1 MKSEYG
7 ESFVG
12 EGVNAAH
19 INTVLGDREGAVGT
33 AWATGLATPSVGHTR
48 FVAVAAPNQP
58 LQPMTLFVNKAT
70 IETEQ
75 HGALTWGAA
84 QHGVARVVQRA
95 RDNGVFGAS
104 DLHEL
109 ALIVA
114 VWVNPFAD
122 DAVQVEENNAE
133 ATYLALKSGNY
144 L

>member
-12 EGVNAAH
+12 EGTNAAH

-33 AWATGLATPSVGHTR
+33 AWATGLATPSAGHTR

-70 IETEQ
+70 IETER
-75 HGALTWGAA
+75 HGDLTWGAA
-84 QHGVARVVQRA
+84 QHGVARGVQKA
-95 RDNGVFGAS
+95 RDNGVIGTN
-104 DLHEL
+104 DLHDL

-114 VWVNPFAD
+114 VWVNPLAN
-122 DAVQVEENNAE
+122 DAAQVEENNAE

>member
-12 EGVNAAH
+12 EGTNAAH

-70 IETEQ
+70 IETEH
-75 HGALTWGAA
+75 HGDLTWGAA
-84 QHGVARVVQRA
+84 QRGVARGVQKA
-95 RDNGVFGAS
+95 RDNGVFGTN
-104 DLHEL
+104 DLHDL

-114 VWVNPFAD
+114 VWVNPLAD
-122 DAVQVEENNAE
+122 DAELVEENNAE
-133 ATYLALKSGNY
+133 ATYLALKSGSY

>member
-12 EGVNAAH
+12 EGTNAAH

-33 AWATGLATPSVGHTR
+33 AWATGLATPSAGHTR

-70 IETEQ
+70 IETER
-75 HGALTWGAA
+75 HGDLTWGAA
-84 QHGVARVVQRA
+84 QHGVARGVQKA
-95 RDNGVFGAS
+95 CDNGVFGAN

-114 VWVNPFAD
+114 VWVNPLAD

>member
-1 MKSEYG
+1 MKPEYG
-7 ESFVG
+7 EAFGG

-19 INTVLGDREGAVGT
+19 INTVLGNREGAVGT
-33 AWATGLATPSVGHTR
+33 AWATGLATPSAGHTR

-70 IETEQ
+70 IETER
-75 HGALTWGAA
+75 HGELTWGAA
-84 QHGVARVVQRA
+84 QSGVSRGVQKA
-95 RDNGVFGAS
+95 RDNGVFGTNN
-104 DLHEL
+104 LHEL

-114 VWVNPFAD
+114 VWVNPLAN
-122 DAVQVEENNAE
+122 DAAQVEENNAE

>member
-1 MKSEYG
+1 
-7 ESFVG
+7 
-12 EGVNAAH
+12 
-19 INTVLGDREGAVGT
+19 
-33 AWATGLATPSVGHTR
+33 
-48 FVAVAAPNQP
+48 
-58 LQPMTLFVNKAT
+58 VNKAT

-75 HGALTWGAA
+75 HGVLTWGAA
-84 QHGVARVVQRA
+84 QHGVARGVQRA

>member
-1 MKSEYG
+1 M
-7 ESFVG
+7 
-12 EGVNAAH
+12 
-19 INTVLGDREGAVGT
+19 LGDREGAVGA
-33 AWATGLATPSVGHTR
+33 AWATALATPSVGHTR

-70 IETEQ
+70 IETKG
-75 HGALTWGAA
+75 HGDLTWGAA
-84 QHGVARVVQRA
+84 QHGVARGVQKA
-95 RDNGVFGAS
+95 RDSGVFGAN

-114 VWVNPFAD
+114 VWVNPLAD

-133 ATYLALKSGNY
+133 ATYFALKSGNY

>member
-1 MKSEYG
+1 MKPEYG
-7 ESFVG
+7 EAFGG

-19 INTVLGDREGAVGT
+19 INTVLGNREGAVGT
-33 AWATGLATPSVGHTR
+33 AWATGLATPSAGHTR

-70 IETEQ
+70 IETER
-75 HGALTWGAA
+75 HGELTWGAA
-84 QHGVARVVQRA
+84 QSGVSRGVQKA
-95 RDNGVFGAS
+95 RDNGVFGTN

-114 VWVNPFAD
+114 VWVNPLAN
-122 DAVQVEENNAE
+122 DAAQVEENNAE

>member
-19 INTVLGDREGAVGT
+19 INTVLGNREGAVGT

-58 LQPMTLFVNKAT
+58 LTLFVNKAT
-70 IETEQ
+70 IETEH

-84 QHGVARVVQRA
+84 QHGVARGVQRA
-95 RDNGVFGAS
+95 RDNGVFGAN
-104 DLHEL
+104 DVHEL

-114 VWVNPFAD
+114 VWVNPLAD

>member
-19 INTVLGDREGAVGT
+19 INTVLGNREGAVGT
-33 AWATGLATPSVGHTR
+33 AWATGLATPSIGHTR
-48 FVAVAAPNQP
+48 FVAVAAPNHP
-58 LQPMTLFVNKAT
+58 R
-70 IETEQ
+70 
-75 HGALTWGAA
+75 G
-84 QHGVARVVQRA
+84 VQRA

-104 DLHEL
+104 DLREL

-114 VWVNPFAD
+114 VWVNPLAD

>member
-1 MKSEYG
+1 
-7 ESFVG
+7 
-12 EGVNAAH
+12 
-19 INTVLGDREGAVGT
+19 
-33 AWATGLATPSVGHTR
+33 
-48 FVAVAAPNQP
+48 
-58 LQPMTLFVNKAT
+58 MTLFVNKAT

-84 QHGVARVVQRA
+84 QLGVARGVQKA
-95 RDNGVFGAS
+95 RENGVFGS
-104 DLHEL
+104 NDLREL

-114 VWVNPFAD
+114 VWVNPLAD

>member
-12 EGVNAAH
+12 EGTNAAH
-19 INTVLGDREGAVGT
+19 INTVLGDREGAVGI
-33 AWATGLATPSVGHTR
+33 AWATGLATPSTGHAR

-70 IETEQ
+70 IETER
-75 HGALTWGAA
+75 HGDLTWGAA
-84 QHGVARVVQRA
+84 QHGVARGVQKA
-95 RDNGVFGAS
+95 CDNGVFGTN
-104 DLHEL
+104 DLHDL

-114 VWVNPFAD
+114 VWVNPLAD